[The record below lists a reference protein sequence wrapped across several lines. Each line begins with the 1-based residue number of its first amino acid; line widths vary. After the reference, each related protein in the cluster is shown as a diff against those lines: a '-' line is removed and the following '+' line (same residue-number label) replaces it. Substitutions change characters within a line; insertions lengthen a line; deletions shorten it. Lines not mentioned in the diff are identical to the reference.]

1 MFKKFLIPA
10 MALAAA
16 SVAVPAAA
24 QSYGYVQ
31 IQSYGPG
38 YGYGH
43 GRYEQN
49 HRGWQSIAT
58 RKYQMDNRIDVGLR
72 NGALSWREA
81 SSLRGRLNAL
91 VRLEHQMMYGGLSWS
106 ERQRLDREYDQ
117 LARQIRYERRDR
129 DNRRW

>member
-38 YGYGH
+38 YGH

-49 HRGWQSIAT
+49 HRGWQSIAN
-58 RKYQMDNRIDVGLR
+58 RKYQMDNRIDIGLR

-91 VRLEHQMMYGGLSWS
+91 VRLEHNLMRGGLSWS